1 MEYDSLA
8 DHVQSPTFNPVTYVK
23 DEVISETC
31 ENCAFYFQKLS
42 DLQNEIDLLR
52 SNDHYMLRR
61 GNHIFAYH
69 KLNDTTLGSLTI
81 NFTK

>member
-1 MEYDSLA
+1 MENDSLA
-8 DHVQSPTFNPVTYVK
+8 DHIQSPNFNPVTYVK
-23 DEVISETC
+23 DEIFETC
-31 ENCAFYFQKLS
+31 ENCAFYFQKLT
-42 DLQNEIDLLR
+42 DLQSEIEALR
-52 SNDHYMLRR
+52 SNDHYMLRQ